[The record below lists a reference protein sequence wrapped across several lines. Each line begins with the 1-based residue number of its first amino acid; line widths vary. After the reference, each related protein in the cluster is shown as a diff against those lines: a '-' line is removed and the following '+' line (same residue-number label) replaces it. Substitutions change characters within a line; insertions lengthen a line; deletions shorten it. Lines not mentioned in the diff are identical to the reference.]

1 MKFKVKALVAALALS
16 AATVPAQAAMTFAP
30 SGDSSMIL
38 TLLDFNSNMSATF
51 DLGYSYTTFQD
62 LVVNAHTNGVMSTD
76 GLSKT
81 FSFNLTSGDYAD
93 AWNTY
98 WNTASA
104 STTKW
109 AIYAADGSG
118 TGLASRG
125 IISTYKSGAN
135 LTNSNQLQTSI
146 ANFNSYMTNNNGG
159 LGTVTSNHD
168 SVADGAST
176 VASNLSQAYAGRA
189 VAYGSTGRINGQGH
203 VSMGNLDEELTVVQQ
218 QMGATQAAAP
228 SFSTLGLNGNFKFN
242 MNSTTGA
249 LEFVVPVPEADS
261 YAMLLAGL
269 GVVGLVARRRKA

>member
-1 MKFKVKALVAALALS
+1 MKFQVKALVAALALS

-51 DLGYSYTTFQD
+51 DLGYSFASFQD
-62 LVVNAHTNGVMSTD
+62 LVVDAHTNGTLAAD

-81 FSFNLTSGDYAD
+81 FSIDLSSGDYAD
-93 AWNTY
+93 AWGAY
-98 WNTASA
+98 WGTASA
-104 STTKW
+104 ATTKW
-109 AIYAADGSG
+109 AIYAADGNG
-118 TGLASRG
+118 VGLESRS
-125 IISTYKSGAN
+125 IISTYKSGSN
-135 LTNSNQLQTSI
+135 LINSNQLQTSI
-146 ANFNSYMTNNNGG
+146 ANFNGYMTNNNGG
-159 LGTVTSNHD
+159 LGTISANHD

-176 VASNLSQAYAGRA
+176 VATNLSQAYAGRA

-203 VSMGNLDEELTVVQQ
+203 VSMDNLDNAMTVVQQ
-218 QMGATQAAAP
+218 KMGATQASAP
-228 SFSTLGLNGNFKFN
+228 SFETLGLNGNYTFK
-242 MNSTTGA
+242 MTSTGG